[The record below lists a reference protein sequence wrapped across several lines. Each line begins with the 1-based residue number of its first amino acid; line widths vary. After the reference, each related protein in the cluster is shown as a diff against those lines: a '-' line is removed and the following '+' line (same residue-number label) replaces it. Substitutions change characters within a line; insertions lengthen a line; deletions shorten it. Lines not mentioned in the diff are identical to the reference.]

1 VVVLRDRVGRL
12 LHGRRGELEGRLVAQ
27 QRHGGDG
34 RFSMLATAWPWLKLV
49 LGIGLLVLLGWL
61 VDWPGTWRTLRHA
74 DPGLVLLATVIL
86 VAALLVSTAK
96 WQRLAGL
103 ACGRLGFALLL
114 RAYWIGTFLSN
125 YLPSN
130 VGGDVARVLVL
141 REAAGMVPLAGSVL
155 VERLTGVATLA
166 LLSAVCLTLRPV
178 QPANLNLVLWLLV
191 LAIAAAIALALVAGG
206 RMARGGDALVAGL
219 PSLARRIAA
228 KLAKFGAA
236 VADYRRAPGELAIAL
251 AWSSLFYG
259 VLVLFQFTVLRAVGS
274 SISLADA
281 AVVAPLVPLVSL
293 VPITAN
299 GLGLTEG
306 AFVLFYTQ
314 MGVPPEQAFA
324 AAILRRLVTIAVSV
338 PGGLL
343 WLRRPNAGALLTES
357 RG

>member
-1 VVVLRDRVGRL
+1 
-12 LHGRRGELEGRLVAQ
+12 
-27 QRHGGDG
+27 
-34 RFSMLATAWPWLKLV
+34 M
-49 LGIGLLVLLGWL
+49 
-61 VDWPGTWRTLRHA
+61 
-74 DPGLVLLATVIL
+74 
-86 VAALLVSTAK
+86 
-96 WQRLAGL
+96 
-103 ACGRLGFALLL
+103 LLL

-141 REAAGMVPLAGSVL
+141 RHAAGTVPLAGSVL

-178 QPANLNLVLWLLV
+178 QPSNLNWVLWLLV
-191 LAIAAAIALALVAGG
+191 LAIAAAIVVALLVGG
-206 RMARGGDALVAGL
+206 HMVRGGDALLARL
-219 PSLARRIAA
+219 PSLARRIAG
-228 KLAKFGAA
+228 KLARFGAA
-236 VADYRRAPGELAIAL
+236 VADYRHAPGELAIAL
-251 AWSSLFYG
+251 AWSCVFYG
-259 VLVLFQFTVLRAVGS
+259 VLVLFQFAVLRAVGS

-281 AVVAPLVPLVSL
+281 AIVAPLVPLVSL
-293 VPITAN
+293 LPITAN

-314 MGVPPEQAFA
+314 MGVPAEQAFA

-343 WLRRPNAGALLTES
+343 WLRRPDAGAAVTES